1 MLIVADTWKAAYPG
15 AAAGALLMHRVASP
29 EQHPA
34 LEERKASLEETLRAR
49 FAGSNRA
56 ALVALPSIAPY
67 VAYYARFKKTYHV
80 LLQLESVALKGR
92 SLPSVA
98 ALVEVMFMSELR
110 NHLLTA
116 VHDWAA
122 IEGPVRLDA
131 ASGDETYTLLNG
143 QEQTLKPGDMFMAD
157 AQGVISSVIYGPDAR
172 TRITPATTSALF
184 TVYAPPGIA
193 AAAVEGHLHDIAT
206 YAQLI
211 APQAEIATL
220 AVYRAG

>member
-1 MLIVADTWKAAYPG
+1 MLIVTDAWKTAYPG
-15 AAAGALLMHRVASP
+15 AAAGALLMHGVANP
-29 EQHPA
+29 ERHPA

-49 FAGSNRA
+49 FGGSSRA
-56 ALVALPSIAPY
+56 AIVALPSIAPY

-80 LLQLESVALKGR
+80 LLQLESVALKGK

-98 ALVEVMFMSELR
+98 ALVEVMFMSELQ

-122 IEGPVRLDA
+122 VDGAVRLEV
-131 ASGDETYTLLNG
+131 ASGDENYTLLNG
-143 QEQTLKPGDMFMAD
+143 QEQTLKSGDMFMAD

-184 TVYAPPGIA
+184 TVYAPPGID
-193 AAAVEGHLHDIAT
+193 AAAVEGHLRDIAA
-206 YAQLI
+206 YARLI
-211 APQAEIATL
+211 APEAEIATL

>member
-1 MLIVADTWKAAYPG
+1 MLIVTDTWKAAYPG
-15 AAAGALLMHRVASP
+15 AAAGALLMQHVANP

-34 LEERKASLEETLRAR
+34 LEEKKTLLEQTLRTQ
-49 FAGSNRA
+49 FAGWNRA
-56 ALVALPSIAPY
+56 EFVALPSVAPY

-80 LLQLESVALKGR
+80 LLQLESVVLKGK

-98 ALVEVMFMSELR
+98 ALVEVMFMSELQ

-131 ASGDETYTLLNG
+131 ATGAERYLSLGG

-172 TRITPATTSALF
+172 TRITPETTSALF
-184 TVYAPPGIA
+184 TVYAPPGID
-193 AAAVEGHLHDIAT
+193 AAAVDQHLHDIAT

-211 APQAEIATL
+211 APEAEVATL

>member
-1 MLIVADTWKAAYPG
+1 MLTIADTWKAAHPG
-15 AAAGALLMHRVASP
+15 AAAGALLMHHTANP
-29 EQHPA
+29 ERHPA
-34 LEERKASLEETLRAR
+34 LEEKKALLEETLRVR
-49 FAGSNRA
+49 FAGWNRA
-56 ALVALPSIAPY
+56 AFVALPSIAPY

-80 LLQLESVALKGR
+80 LLQLESVALKGK

-98 ALVEVMFMSELR
+98 ALVEVMFMSELQ

-122 IEGPVRLDA
+122 IEGPVRLDV
-131 ASGDETYTLLNG
+131 ASGDERYILLSG
-143 QEQTLKPGDMFMAD
+143 QEQTLKPDDMFMAD
-157 AQGVISSVIYGPDAR
+157 ARGVISSVIYGPDAR

-184 TVYAPPGIA
+184 TVYAPPGIDD
-193 AAAVEGHLHDIAT
+193 AAVEGHLQDIVT

-211 APQAEIATL
+211 APQVEIATL